1 MHCCNVRTVVC
12 TYCMY
17 VRMYIQ
23 NRMLGLLWEA
33 GCFELVAALYSDHYG
48 QVPLYHVAVAAM
60 LLGLNC
66 TRFPWKYNVAL

>member
-1 MHCCNVRTVVC
+1 MELECIVAMYVQW
-12 TYCMY
+12 Y

-48 QVPLYHVAVAAM
+48 QVPLYHVAIAAM
-60 LLGLNC
+60 LLGLNY